1 MSLKIENK
9 IQPSHIA
16 NPGKLHQTMWK
27 VAQAN
32 DPEKEITIESVK
44 PVNPKAFDI
53 HPVGHRMLVVLDP
66 VPETYGR
73 LQLPEE
79 YQSREKM
86 GAGIIMSVGSLV
98 GSGVP
103 FPGSPLG
110 DSSEFLYKHIVFG
123 MHSGNVLRL
132 DVMDREYHSG
142 IIVLTDRDIWAIDN
156 YETFFWGSP
165 NPEENLDDNSKA

>member
-1 MSLKIENK
+1 MSPVLRQQIHASYVADPE
-9 IQPSHIA
+9 
-16 NPGKLHQTMWK
+16 KLHQIMWE
-27 VAQAN
+27 VTQAN
-32 DPEKEITIESVK
+32 NPEKEITLDLVK

-73 LQLPEE
+73 IQLPEE
-79 YQSREKM
+79 YQAREKM
-86 GAGIIMSVGSLV
+86 GAGVIMSVGSLV

-103 FPGSPLG
+103 FPGSPMG
-110 DSSEFLYKHIVFG
+110 DAWHFLYKHIVFG

-142 IIVLTDRDIWAIDN
+142 IIVLTDRDIWAIDH
-156 YETFFWGSP
+156 YKAG
-165 NPEENLDDNSKA
+165 LDDNPEA